1 MKKLRR
7 HRKLYLLDYFTK
19 PDSELSKYY
28 INKCKKILC
37 LKKKQLK

>member
-1 MKKLRR
+1 MRR
-7 HRKLYLLDYFTK
+7 KRKLYLLDYFTK

-37 LKKKQLK
+37 SKKKLKK